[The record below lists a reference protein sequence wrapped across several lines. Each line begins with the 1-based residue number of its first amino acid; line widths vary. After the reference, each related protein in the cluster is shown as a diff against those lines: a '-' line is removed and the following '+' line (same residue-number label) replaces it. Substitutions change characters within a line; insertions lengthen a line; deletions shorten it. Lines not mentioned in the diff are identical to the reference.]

1 MREQILQTLPSL
13 VVGEEIAC
21 ADAHDLAARL
31 GVAPIEVG
39 RIVDTTQ
46 YRFFRCQ
53 MGLFGYGLKSEGK
66 SKIVLAATNVPD
78 DLRAAIASRAFDGH
92 ISCLATW
99 EIAAQF
105 KYPRLGIA
113 NVTES
118 MGLRIKPCQL
128 GCF

>member
-1 MREQILQTLPSL
+1 
-13 VVGEEIAC
+13 
-21 ADAHDLAARL
+21 
-31 GVAPIEVG
+31 
-39 RIVDTTQ
+39 
-46 YRFFRCQ
+46 
-53 MGLFGYGLKSEGK
+53 
-66 SKIVLAATNVPD
+66 VPD
-78 DLRAAIASRAFDGH
+78 DLRAAIASRASDGH

-105 KYPRLGIA
+105 KYPRLGVA